1 MTRPLV
7 IIGAGGHAVSVAGV
21 AHAAGFQVAHFV
33 DASRAGTD
41 LLGVPIIADLDS
53 LDLRRIELSV
63 AIGDNAVRE
72 RVSTALIERHRDAR
86 FPALIHPTAVIGWT
100 AQLGD
105 GTVLMAGA
113 VVGAHT
119 RIGRFCV
126 LNTRSSIDHDSLM
139 ADCSSLAPGA
149 VTGGTVHIGRRSAVS
164 IGAIVKHGIS
174 IDEDTILGAG
184 SYLDRNLPAGTV
196 AWGTPARIM
205 RSRQAG
211 DPYLN

>member
-21 AHAAGFQVAHFV
+21 AHAAGFKVACFV

-53 LDLRRIELSV
+53 LDLTRIEISV

-126 LNTRSSIDHDSLM
+126 LNTRSSIDHDGLM

-149 VTGGTVHIGRRSAVS
+149 VTGGTVRIGRRSAVS

-174 IDEDTILGAG
+174 IDDDTVLGAG

-205 RSRQAG
+205 RSRQPG